1 MMIESDL
8 THVVRAQES
17 MRQLDKLIFAQAN
30 KQHRIENPVIAIRET
45 IETQV
50 REFESN
56 LEDGFELGAWLASFG
71 SQILIIVENIQF
83 SEPSMVILHG
93 RDDHGNKLQLIQ
105 HATQLNLLLNAVK
118 KTNDEPRKP
127 IGFHHG

>member
-1 MMIESDL
+1 MTKAYIDTTAGFKE
-8 THVVRAQES
+8 A
-17 MRQLDKLIFAQAN
+17 MRQLDDINFAKA
-30 KQHRIENPVIAIRET
+30 KRQHRIDNPVIAIREI
-45 IETQV
+45 IENQI

-56 LEDGFELGAWLASFG
+56 LEDDYELGAWLASFG

-83 SEPSMVILHG
+83 SEPNMVIFHG

-118 KTNDEPRKP
+118 KTTNEPRKP
-127 IGFHHG
+127 IGFRTE